1 MKNPLEEFLKIFDEN
16 KNNIKE
22 IERKAIEDPDGFMK
36 EYGIDPQNFDLKKLK
51 DLAGNLVDDKM
62 PIEDVFSNKNFK
74 DLNNFY
80 DSVRDKPSLT
90 DFDKEKLQDLEER
103 AFGKDLQKK
112 EQFCFI
118 DSDCNQIINAHSIQ
132 ENGELSLIAQD
143 GKVLHFVENRKTGIK
158 ERQDAEITQAS
169 TFKGFCHKHDQVFEP
184 IDEKTSDSD
193 EQKYFLYSLRS
204 FAHSY
209 FNINFF
215 KDYYIGIA
223 SKTSSGLDPLIKS
236 VSNLADAIGYKPP
249 SEFTDIEPNKISEEQ
264 QELLELERFEN
275 HRKLLIK
282 YINENNYNQLD
293 YLVYETEHLCP
304 IVCASWMVMHISF
317 GNGFLIHH
325 NDNKPYFGFP
335 IIISVLPD
343 SNRTKI
349 ILARFKNDYGSELI
363 FNQFTNLLKDPV
375 SFEKEISKCIIEN
388 VENFYLGP
396 EFWSNL
402 HEQEKQIVSNA
413 VAVKKSRFPENRTQ
427 FDIINFFDK
436 KYKLKMKV

>member
-1 MKNPLEEFLKIFDEN
+1 M
-16 KNNIKE
+16 
-22 IERKAIEDPDGFMK
+22 
-36 EYGIDPQNFDLKKLK
+36 
-51 DLAGNLVDDKM
+51 
-62 PIEDVFSNKNFK
+62 
-74 DLNNFY
+74 
-80 DSVRDKPSLT
+80 
-90 DFDKEKLQDLEER
+90 
-103 AFGKDLQKK
+103 
-112 EQFCFI
+112 
-118 DSDCNQIINAHSIQ
+118 
-132 ENGELSLIAQD
+132 
-143 GKVLHFVENRKTGIK
+143 
-158 ERQDAEITQAS
+158 
-169 TFKGFCHKHDQVFEP
+169 
-184 IDEKTSDSD
+184 
-193 EQKYFLYSLRS
+193 
-204 FAHSY
+204 
-209 FNINFF
+209 
-215 KDYYIGIA
+215 
-223 SKTSSGLDPLIKS
+223 
-236 VSNLADAIGYKPP
+236 
-249 SEFTDIEPNKISEEQ
+249 
-264 QELLELERFEN
+264 
-275 HRKLLIK
+275 
-282 YINENNYNQLD
+282 
-293 YLVYETEHLCP
+293 VYETEHLCP